1 MSGLA
6 DRRALIGLAGW
17 LALVFVAAAIG
28 AAGSIDAGPFY
39 RELAR
44 PDWAPPA
51 WLFGPVWSALYLLI
65 GVSAWLVWRRHGWDG
80 ARAALVLFVF
90 QLGAN
95 ALWSWLFFAWR
106 VGGAAF
112 IEILVLWLLIV
123 STAVAFWRL
132 RARVAA
138 LLMLPYLGWVSFAV
152 VLCFTVWQL
161 NPAALG

>member
-1 MSGLA
+1 MTGLI

-39 RELAR
+39 AQLVR

-51 WLFGPVWSALYLLI
+51 WLFGPVWSSLYLLI
-65 GVSAWLVWRRHGWDG
+65 GIAAWLVWRRHGWRD
-80 ARAALVLFVF
+80 ARSALVLFVV

-106 VGGAAF
+106 LGGLAF
-112 IEILVLWLLIV
+112 AEVAVLWLLIV
-123 STAVAFWRL
+123 ATVVAFWRL
-132 RARVAA
+132 RARAAA
-138 LLMLPYLGWVSFAV
+138 LLMLPYLAWVSFAV
-152 VLCFTVWQL
+152 VLCYTVWQL
-161 NPAALG
+161 NRDALG